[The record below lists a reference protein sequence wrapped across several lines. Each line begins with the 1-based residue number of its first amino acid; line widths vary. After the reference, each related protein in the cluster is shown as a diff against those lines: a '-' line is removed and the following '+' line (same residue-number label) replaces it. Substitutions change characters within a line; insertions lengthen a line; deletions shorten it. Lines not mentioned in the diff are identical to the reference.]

1 MVETIQ
7 QFWKTEIQVERS
19 ATFIEGWNTTWQA
32 VASEGGSFLAH
43 DPSLLIIIKKIMN
56 SDGHGC

>member
-1 MVETIQ
+1 MFNDKLLRKTRNANDFAKEKRLKKSMVETIQ

-32 VASEGGSFLAH
+32 IAS
-43 DPSLLIIIKKIMN
+43 
-56 SDGHGC
+56 